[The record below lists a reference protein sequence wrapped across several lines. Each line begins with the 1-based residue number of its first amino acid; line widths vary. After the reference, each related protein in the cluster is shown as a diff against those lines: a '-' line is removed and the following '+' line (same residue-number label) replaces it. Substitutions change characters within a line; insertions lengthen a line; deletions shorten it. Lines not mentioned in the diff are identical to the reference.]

1 MSLMGKVAIV
11 TGVANPKGIGFAS
24 AKVLAREGAALTIVD
39 CTNDVH
45 DRVEEL
51 KRSGYEILGFKADLS
66 RSSETTEMVEKVSE
80 VFGKVDILVNAAGS
94 VPDPDRLKLFIDVTE
109 EEWDREW
116 NINLKTAFNCTKAVL
131 PIMIK
136 QKYGKVVN
144 IASTVAVHGAGS
156 MAGTTAYS
164 AAKYGVV
171 GFTHNLALSVA
182 MHGINANT
190 ILPGWIE
197 TGLLRKE
204 VYDERAKSIPLG
216 RNGTPEEV
224 ANLVRFLASD
234 ESSYLTGS
242 DIVIDGGNMR
252 QELRKVQGQREFSK

>member
-1 MSLMGKVAIV
+1 MSLKGKVAIV
-11 TGVANPKGIGFAS
+11 TGVANLKGIGFAS

-39 CTNDVH
+39 CTDKVH
-45 DRVEEL
+45 DRADEL
-51 KRSGYEILGFKADLS
+51 KHSGYNVLGFKADLS
-66 RSSETTEMVEKVSE
+66 KSNEVAEMVEKVLK

-94 VPDPDRLKLFIDVTE
+94 VPNPDKLNLFVDITE

-116 NINLKTAFNCTKAVL
+116 NNNLKTTFNSTKAVL

-136 QKYGKVVN
+136 QKYGKIVN
-144 IASTVAVHGAGS
+144 IASTVAMHGAGS
-156 MAGTTAYS
+156 MAGSSAYS
-164 AAKYGVV
+164 AAKYGIV

-190 ILPGWIE
+190 ILPGWID
-197 TGLLRKE
+197 TGLLTKE

-252 QELRKVQGQREFSK
+252 QELRYVQGQR

>member
-1 MSLMGKVAIV
+1 MNLKGKVAIV

-24 AKVLAREGAALTIVD
+24 AKLLAKEGAAQTVVD
-39 CTNDVH
+39 CSDMVH
-45 DRVEEL
+45 DRAEEL
-51 KRSGYEILGFKADLS
+51 KRSGYEVLGFKVNLS
-66 RSSETTEMVEKVSE
+66 RSGEVGEMVKKVLA

-94 VPDPDRLKLFIDVTE
+94 VPNPDNFKLFVDITE

-116 NINLKTAFNCTKAVL
+116 DNNLKTTFNCTKAVL

-144 IASTVAVHGAGS
+144 IASTVAAHGAGS
-156 MAGTTAYS
+156 ISGTTAYS
-164 AAKYGVV
+164 AAKYGIV

-190 ILPGWIE
+190 ILPGWID

-252 QELRKVQGQREFSK
+252 QELRKVQGQR

>member
-1 MSLMGKVAIV
+1 LKGKVAIV

-24 AKVLAREGAALTIVD
+24 TKVLAREGAALTIVD
-39 CTNDVH
+39 YTDKVH
-45 DRVEEL
+45 DRAEEL
-51 KRSGYEILGFKADLS
+51 KRAGYMISGFKADLS
-66 RSSETTEMVEKVSE
+66 KSSEVAEMVKKVL
-80 VFGKVDILVNAAGS
+80 VAFRKVDILVNAAGS
-94 VPDPDRLKLFIDVTE
+94 VPNPDKLKLFVDITE
-109 EEWDREW
+109 EEWNREW
-116 NINLKTAFNCTKAVL
+116 NNNLKTTFNCTKAVL

-144 IASTVAVHGAGS
+144 IASTVAAHGTGS
-156 MAGTTAYS
+156 IAGTTAYS
-164 AAKYGVV
+164 AAKYGIV
-171 GFTHNLALSVA
+171 GFTHNLALSAA

-190 ILPGWIE
+190 ILPGWID
-197 TGLLRKE
+197 TGLLTKE
-204 VYDERAKSIPLG
+204 VYEERAKSIPLG

-252 QELRKVQGQREFSK
+252 QELRKVQGQR

>member
-1 MSLMGKVAIV
+1 MSLKDKVALV
-11 TGVANPKGIGFAS
+11 TGVAIPKGIGFAS
-24 AKVLAREGAALTIVD
+24 AKVLAREGAALSIVD
-39 CTNDVH
+39 CTDKVH
-45 DRVEEL
+45 DRAQDL
-51 KRSGYEILGFKADLS
+51 KRSGYKVLGFKADLS
-66 RSSETTEMVEKVSE
+66 RSSEVAEMVKKVLAA
-80 VFGKVDILVNAAGS
+80 FGRIDILVNAAGS
-94 VPDPDRLKLFIDVTE
+94 VPNPDKLKLFNDITE

-116 NINLKTAFNCTKAVL
+116 NNNLKTTFNCTKAVL

-144 IASTVAVHGAGS
+144 IASTVAAQGAGS

-164 AAKYGVV
+164 AAKYGIV

-190 ILPGWIE
+190 ILPGWID

-204 VYDERAKSIPLG
+204 VYEERAKSIPLG
-216 RNGTPEEV
+216 RNGKPEEV

-252 QELRKVQGQREFSK
+252 QELRKVQGQR

>member
-1 MSLMGKVAIV
+1 MSLKGKVAIV

-24 AKVLAREGAALTIVD
+24 AKVLAREGAALMIVD
-39 CTNDVH
+39 YSEKVH

-51 KRSGYEILGFKADLS
+51 KRAGYKITGFKADLS
-66 RSSETTEMVEKVSE
+66 KSSEVAEMVKKALAT
-80 VFGKVDILVNAAGS
+80 FGKVDILVNAAGS
-94 VPDPDRLKLFIDVTE
+94 VPNPDKLTLFVDITE
-109 EEWDREW
+109 EEWNREW
-116 NINLKTAFNCTKAVL
+116 NNNLKTTYNCTKAVL

-144 IASTVAVHGAGS
+144 IASTVAAHGTGS

-164 AAKYGVV
+164 AAKYGIV
-171 GFTHNLALSVA
+171 GFTHNLALSTA

-190 ILPGWIE
+190 ILPGWIN
-197 TGLLRKE
+197 TGLLKKE
-204 VYDERAKSIPLG
+204 VYEERAKSIPLG

-252 QELRKVQGQREFSK
+252 QELRKVQGQR

>member
-1 MSLMGKVAIV
+1 MSLKGKVAIV

-24 AKVLAREGAALTIVD
+24 AKVLGREGATLTIVD
-39 CTNDVH
+39 CSDEVH
-45 DRVEEL
+45 DRAEEL
-51 KRSGYEILGFKADLS
+51 KCSAFNVLGFVADLS
-66 RSSETTEMVEKVSE
+66 RSSEVAEMVKNVLAA
-80 VFGKVDILVNAAGS
+80 FGKIDILVNAAGS
-94 VPDPDRLKLFIDVTE
+94 VPNPDKLKLFVDITE
-109 EEWDREW
+109 EEWDSEW
-116 NINLKTAFNCTKAVL
+116 NINLKTTFNSTKAVL

-144 IASTVAVHGAGS
+144 IASTVAAHGAGS

-190 ILPGWIE
+190 ILPGWID
-197 TGLLRKE
+197 TGLLAKE
-204 VYDERAKSIPLG
+204 VYDERAESIPLG

-252 QELRKVQGQREFSK
+252 QELRKVHGQR